1 MVLEFEE
8 YKLLLEKL
16 LYFIDI
22 IFSPLTAP
30 EKMWR
35 GGGGEWEITFV
46 GSLIKY
52 LLRKT
57 TN

>member
-1 MVLEFEE
+1 MEFEE

-35 GGGGEWEITFV
+35 GGGGGWEITFV